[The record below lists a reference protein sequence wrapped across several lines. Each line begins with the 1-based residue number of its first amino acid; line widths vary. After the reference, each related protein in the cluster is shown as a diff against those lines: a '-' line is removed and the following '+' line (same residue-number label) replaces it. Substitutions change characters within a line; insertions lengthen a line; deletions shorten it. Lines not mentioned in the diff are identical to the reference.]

1 MGDENI
7 NMESSFNPLAKK
19 TSGKKSHDYIRDLE
33 VSLSTLKN
41 PNDAV
46 RDRVKTLF

>member
-19 TSGKKSHDYIRDLE
+19 TSKNSHDYIRDLE
-33 VSLSTLKN
+33 VSLSSLKN
-41 PNDAV
+41 PNEAV
-46 RDRVKTLF
+46 R